1 MSISKPFEEL
11 ERLQRLV
18 ERSLSYAHDVHQD
31 LRPVLREI
39 AGHRLAR
46 RGVALDVQPEA
57 AARLLGPALHD
68 LVRADRPRPDDPF
81 GPGLRAPDLAAALD
95 RLDAL

>member
-1 MSISKPFEEL
+1 MSTPFDEL

-46 RGVALDVQPEA
+46 HGVTLDAQPEA
-57 AARLLGPALHD
+57 ADRLLGPALHD
-68 LVRADRPRPDDPF
+68 LVRAGRPRPDDPF
-81 GPGLRAPDLAAALD
+81 APGVRARDLAAALD
-95 RLDAL
+95 RLEDL

>member
-1 MSISKPFEEL
+1 VSTSTPFDEL

-31 LRPVLREI
+31 LRPALREI

-46 RGVALDVQPEA
+46 HGIALDAQPEA

-81 GPGLRAPDLAAALD
+81 GPGLRAADLAAALD
-95 RLDAL
+95 RLEAL